1 MNFLVFVIFFFLPL
15 SLFLPSLSLS
25 LPCLSLSFS
34 PLSFSLYLWFTLCGS
49 LSLSLSLSLYCTCLS
64 FYLFSLSL
72 FNSCPSLSF
81 SLYHIC
87 LALSLSFSPIPVS
100 LFLPPLSFFLSLS
113 NPGLSPFLSPTH
125 GLLLSV
131 SLPPCLCFYLFLSL
145 FISHYCLSSFSIPSL
160 SLFFSICGSLSAAFY
175 FSFSPAPVSL
185 FIFFLSLYHPCLSS
199 YLSLSHPESLFIFL
213 SPIPV
218 SLLFSHSCLSPSSL
232 SLSLFLSLFLSPTP
246 VSSLTHSCLSV
257 AHLTN

>member
-1 MNFLVFVIFFFLPL
+1 M
-15 SLFLPSLSLS
+15 LFYI
-25 LPCLSLSFS
+25 
-34 PLSFSLYLWFTLCGS
+34 LY
-49 LSLSLSLSLYCTCLS
+49 
-64 FYLFSLSL
+64 FYNSRSL

-87 LALSLSFSPIPVS
+87 LALSFSPIPVS

-131 SLPPCLCFYLFLSL
+131 SLPPCLSFYLFLSL
-145 FISHYCLSSFSIPSL
+145 FISNYCLSFFFLSTIPVSL
-160 SLFFSICGSLSAAFY
+160 SLYLWFTLWGFLFLFLSRSCLSFYLFS
-175 FSFSPAPVSL
+175 
-185 FIFFLSLYHPCLSS
+185 LSLYHPCLSS

-213 SPIPV
+213 SPTPV

-232 SLSLFLSLFLSPTP
+232 SLSLPHLYPLSPTP
-246 VSSLTHSCLSV
+246 VSLS
-257 AHLTN
+257 HT